1 MISSAAI
8 ENIRSATY
16 ISDAFVFMNKDIE
29 AFNLMA
35 AAYLIINTIIVPIW
49 W

>member
-1 MISSAAI
+1 MLMISSAAI

-29 AFNLMA
+29 AFNLKA
-35 AAYLIINTIIVPIW
+35 IHFGPNSKYQC
-49 W
+49 